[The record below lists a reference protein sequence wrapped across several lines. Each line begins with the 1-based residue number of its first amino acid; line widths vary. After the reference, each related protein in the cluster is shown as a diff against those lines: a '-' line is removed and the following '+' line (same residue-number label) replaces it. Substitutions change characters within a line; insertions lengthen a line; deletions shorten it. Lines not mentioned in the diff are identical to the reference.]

1 MTEWIEYTGS
11 DAQIEEIVNA
21 EHGFIVESQHSI
33 FNTPPIDLHLGGFD
47 GGFIRDKFALTSIK
61 YYLLCEPHPLSA
73 MICQWAKTGQPVW
86 VKVFFAT
93 KKTDD
98 YEFVYA
104 NTQYSVYKTT
114 NPDWGIQDAEYSFTP
129 FE

>member
-11 DAQIEEIVNA
+11 DEQIEEIVNA

-86 VKVFFAT
+86 YRALDYKSFTGQCLNDEFNLYPFAR
-93 KKTDD
+93 
-98 YEFVYA
+98 
-104 NTQYSVYKTT
+104 
-114 NPDWGIQDAEYSFTP
+114 PDKYEYSLTQ
-129 FE
+129 FEEEV